1 MWHTVN
7 DIPAVIGYAQQLH
20 ENSLSLQATLSCMS
34 AIHFSVLIQLKVG
47 PLHEL
52 TEAAKYIH
60 DCTCY
65 VNVYCTYMYMCMR
78 DTMSRDHSTECM
90 HT

>member
-1 MWHTVN
+1 M
-7 DIPAVIGYAQQLH
+7 
-20 ENSLSLQATLSCMS
+20 LSNYMRMHQAHCLSKQHFPCMS
-34 AIHFSVLIQLKVG
+34 AVHFSVLIQLKVG

-65 VNVYCTYMYMCMR
+65 VQCHVNVYCTYMYMCMR